1 MKQVEFFLFRFSDPL
16 QKKKKTEVEIKDNR
30 YSAPP
35 PPKKKKILNQTKI
48 WALT

>member
-1 MKQVEFFLFRFSDPL
+1 MKQVEFFLFRFSDLL
-16 QKKKKTEVEIKDNR
+16 QKTAVDIKDNR

-35 PPKKKKILNQTKI
+35 QKKKKVLNQTKI

>member
-1 MKQVEFFLFRFSDPL
+1 MKQVEFFLFCFSDLL
-16 QKKKKTEVEIKDNR
+16 QKKKKKTEVEIKDNR

-35 PPKKKKILNQTKI
+35 QKVFNQTKI

>member
-1 MKQVEFFLFRFSDPL
+1 MKQVEFFLFCFSDLL
-16 QKKKKTEVEIKDNR
+16 QKKKKTEVEIKDNI

-35 PPKKKKILNQTKI
+35 PQKVFNQTKI